1 MKKTKSGVLSEV
13 QESGRD
19 AFEEPGLHRRTD
31 FQSRAPR
38 SGADFKA
45 MAIARLK
52 ESGATITRTN
62 FEIDGLPVDA
72 EVHGRNERSF
82 LVLARGTPEE
92 QDRGAL
98 RRTDT
103 VEKMGFMAMQLAR
116 RQSAPIL
123 VITSDLPTLSTKAGR
138 YLAALSDDVW
148 DVVSYRADLRGFH
161 RLCEHL
167 HGEVKTEPPKA
178 PWRLPEA
185 VAQPSLF
192 DPVPDEPR
200 SEVATTSLRDD
211 RPQGAAR
218 TDR

>member
-1 MKKTKSGVLSEV
+1 MKKIKSDALFEV
-13 QESGRD
+13 QGSAG
-19 AFEEPGLHRRTD
+19 ALFEEPDLVRRTD

-45 MAIARLK
+45 MAIARLV
-52 ESGATITRTN
+52 EAGAIIERTN
-62 FEIDGLPVDA
+62 FEIDELPVDA
-72 EVHGRNERSF
+72 EVYGKNGRRF

-123 VITSDLPTLSTKAGR
+123 VITSDLPKRSTKAGR
-138 YLAALSDDVW
+138 YLAGLSEDVW

-161 RLCEHL
+161 RLGTHL
-167 HGEVKTEPPKA
+167 HGAVSAGLPDA
-178 PWRLPEA
+178 PWRMPE
-185 VAQPSLF
+185 QSPQGPLF
-192 DPVPDEPR
+192 DR
-200 SEVATTSLRDD
+200 VATEQPQPGDD
-211 RPQGAAR
+211 VRVPPAR
-218 TDR
+218 R